1 MPVSGPSWFGLVFLI
16 FAMLCWTARGRRGY
30 RRGFGDGFGPGGPP
44 QHVAKQIEVALA
56 ERDATIANLEE
67 RVRVL
72 ERIVTDSS
80 SNSSRLSEEIERLRA

>member
-1 MPVSGPSWFGLVFLI
+1 MPASNMFWV
-16 FAMLCWTARGRRGY
+16 FAMFAVFCWAFRGRRLH
-30 RRGFGDGFGPGGPP
+30 RRGFDDGFGRPP

-72 ERIVTDSS
+72 ERIATDRT
-80 SNSSRLSEEIERLRA
+80 SRLNEEIDRLRA